1 MSQEAP
7 SCGRSL
13 LVVSVSIA
21 GVISLLGILPLDA
34 AGPAAWGE
42 EVRIVRIVKIVKIV
56 KIVRKVRISERSV
69 RMVRKV
75 KIVRKVGKVRR

>member
-1 MSQEAP
+1 MLLGTFIAIQHSNVPRAYY
-7 SCGRSL
+7 GRSL

-42 EVRIVRIVKIVKIV
+42 EVRIV
-56 KIVRKVRISERSV
+56 KIVRKV